1 MSDSSSDQRSL
12 ADALINRE
20 IVRLTLLVLLAIVAF
35 FLTREVA
42 ASNRAMS
49 LRDAADAFDRGQQAM
64 SAGQI
69 DAATSA
75 FRRAVVRNRGDK
87 RYVLALARA
96 LVRRGDVD
104 EAHSALVSL
113 RESAPEDPDINVELA
128 RLAVARGDITEATRF
143 YRSAL
148 YAPWPADQAEARRQV
163 RLELIRMLLD
173 QRQTNTAIAELI
185 ALSANLP
192 DDGPHYLEAG
202 ALFQRAGDQTHALNE
217 YQQALRLDPEN
228 ADALIGA
235 GLSAFGLGNYALAA
249 RYLSRAPEGGAEV
262 AHARAVTGLVLA
274 TDPLAARL
282 GPTERGR
289 RMETGFTH
297 ARDRLNACVPSE
309 PAHPPAADAQGLLTE
324 VRAFERQ
331 MARPASLSL
340 DEIEAGV
347 DLVQRVEQYLVA
359 HCGPATPLD
368 EALILIGRQHGAGA
382 P

>member
-1 MSDSSSDQRSL
+1 MSESSSDQRSL

-20 IVRLTLLVLLAIVAF
+20 IVRLTLLVLLAVVAF
-35 FLTREVA
+35 FLTREMA

-49 LRDAADAFDRGQQAM
+49 LRDAADAFDRGVQAM
-64 SAGQI
+64 NAGQV
-69 DAATSA
+69 DAATNF
-75 FRRAVVRNRGDK
+75 FRRAAVRNRSDK

-96 LVRRGDVD
+96 LAKRGDVD
-104 EAHSALVSL
+104 EAHTSLVAL
-113 RESAPEDPDINVELA
+113 RETAPEDPDINVELA
-128 RLAVARGDITEATRF
+128 RLAVARGDTAEATRF

-173 QRQTNTAIAELI
+173 HQQSNSAVAELM

-192 DDGPHYLEAG
+192 DDVPHHLQAG
-202 ALFQRAGDQTHALNE
+202 ALFRRAGDQAHALDE
-217 YQQALRLDPEN
+217 YRQALRLDPEN
-228 ADALIGA
+228 ADALTGA
-235 GLSAFGLGNYALAA
+235 GLSAFGLGNYASAS
-249 RYLSRAPEGGAEV
+249 RYLGRAPEGDAEV
-262 AHARAVTGLVLA
+262 AHARALTGLVLSS
-274 TDPLAARL
+274 DPLAARL

-289 RMETGFTH
+289 RMATGFAH
-297 ARDRLNACVPSE
+297 ARDRLNACVPSD

-324 VRAFERQ
+324 VRAFEHQ
-331 MARPASLSL
+331 MARPASLSQ
-340 DEIEAGV
+340 DEIEIGF